1 MLCRLAGSGI
11 RFFRALSTTCDGFNG
26 DFAPFSTGL
35 QTFSLRGVCYLL
47 PIFVFGGPP
56 VAAAG
61 KKWLHSHVC
70 VVKFRRVCENV
81 GVFLPSNN
89 PSQGASVCG
98 WCILAV

>member
-1 MLCRLAGSGI
+1 MGMQIL
-11 RFFRALSTTCDGFNG
+11 
-26 DFAPFSTGL
+26 
-35 QTFSLRGVCYLL
+35 SLRGVVYLL
-47 PIFVFGGPP
+47 PIVVFGGPP

-61 KKWLHSHVC
+61 KKLLRSHVC